1 MVHCVTLFLFF
12 HVSSDLEHLLA
23 TQYFSGRLLPCQG
36 SSDIFVPLLKI
47 LDQLL
52 VMGVIQKDKDL
63 RRLLVLLDPE
73 LFTPSSTKSKQDAV
87 CNTYWCWVPSFLGL
101 I

>member
-1 MVHCVTLFLFF
+1 MIHCVTLLFF
-12 HVSSDLEHLLA
+12 HISSDLEHLLA

-63 RRLLVLLDPE
+63 RRCL
-73 LFTPSSTKSKQDAV
+73 SSWIQNCSLPAAPRVSRMLYVTHTGV
-87 CNTYWCWVPSFLGL
+87 G
-101 I
+101 